1 MVEILTTEA
10 AWFDGNPVEPGT
22 VVSVS
27 EADAAYLVGI
37 GRATRVEAQEAEKGQ
52 GE

>member
-10 AWFDGNPVEPGT
+10 AWFEGNPVEPGT

-37 GRATRVEAQEAEKGQ
+37 GRATRVEAGEAEEGQ
-52 GE
+52 GA